1 MNKDR
6 RIRIKRIVNRLDKLV
21 IDIWNK
27 KENIYDTIPDDI
39 KNSQD
44 KLESL
49 TDDLISV
56 SVTLEEVIEN

>member
-6 RIRIKRIVNRLDKLV
+6 RIRIKRIINRLDKLV

-27 KENIYDTIPDDI
+27 KENIYDTIPNDI
-39 KNSQD
+39 KSSQD

-56 SVTLEEVIEN
+56 SVTLEEIVEN